1 MDCPGISQW
10 KQHHQPVKEA
20 RRGWNTLA
28 VTFVH
33 YIFQLLLLLAHLYA
47 VRSFRFKWNE
57 FEVDGYRA
65 WSWTCI
71 TFIGLVTANHFPFA
85 LDAGAAQ
92 YLFPSR
98 QTLQVPAYV
107 HIADCKQ
114 LQTRLKSA
122 TRKALFQICLF
133 QMHIDLLWWWV
144 CSWHGMTIRMKMN
157 DGRVSSS
164 SSMLV
169 WLHYKR
175 NALCEFN
182 RPQITNRLERFNSP
196 VNEGIWSTSRY
207 LNQAVEDFWKETTF
221 KRWIFFEFFTEK
233 RLV

>member
-1 MDCPGISQW
+1 
-10 KQHHQPVKEA
+10 
-20 RRGWNTLA
+20 
-28 VTFVH
+28 
-33 YIFQLLLLLAHLYA
+33 
-47 VRSFRFKWNE
+47 
-57 FEVDGYRA
+57 
-65 WSWTCI
+65 
-71 TFIGLVTANHFPFA
+71 
-85 LDAGAAQ
+85 
-92 YLFPSR
+92 
-98 QTLQVPAYV
+98 
-107 HIADCKQ
+107 
-114 LQTRLKSA
+114 
-122 TRKALFQICLF
+122 
-133 QMHIDLLWWWV
+133 MHIDLLWWWV

-233 RLV
+233 RLVWIILKFLRIYWFRSPGTNTCCVALFTFNCPVIILSQAQLRYQRT